1 LLATVPA
8 VPMKLAL
15 VVPPV
20 TVTKGGMVSAALFE
34 ESVTRAPFRDPP
46 EGAGDVS
53 VTVQVVFVDD
63 GTELGEHATLE
74 TAAGGGFT
82 VTEAVA
88 LPLNVAVT
96 VAV

>member
-8 VPMKLAL
+8 VAGKLAVL
-15 VVPPV
+15 APAV
-20 TVTKGGMVSAALFE
+20 TITEAGTVSAALFE
-34 ESVTRAPFRDPP
+34 ESPTDEPP
-46 EGAGDVS
+46 VDAARES
-53 VTVQVVFVDD
+53 VTVHVVVALDAI
-63 GTELGEHATLE
+63 ELGAHERPE
-74 TAAGGGFT
+74 TAAGSGFT